1 MNKIIKKEVKIVEK
15 TVQESDD
22 DEVDKEK
29 GSSIIREIMI

>member
-22 DEVDKEK
+22 EVDKEK
-29 GSSIIREIMI
+29 ESSIIREIMI